1 MIAREGEQLFRAR
14 KKLIVIGV
22 VAELTALLLVSLSN
36 IFDVYIRIAI
46 ASIVIIIGAGYIMVG
61 CFYYVLIKKSSI
73 EEGFLFY
80 KRDIDIK
87 KDAQIIEKVCY
98 SNYEIGSVLLYF
110 VSNGRTIKIRPRI
123 IDTAPIKKAL
133 IDRDLLI
140 IHKNPIVDCG
150 SKCELPNIE
159 IEVLSY
165 RLIEGRK
172 EIKKAFWILLIL
184 STLSLFVDFEIG
196 SWILWGVSTYWYY
209 IIFEYHD
216 LLFARGNLI
225 AGNDDTVSSIWKK
238 LDIKKDVK
246 LIIKMIVITLYL
258 WCIMTHFYFTT
269 EVLIDNNQYAFYICL
284 LVAFGMIRWCAIE
297 HNIITWIIVTLIIST
312 SVVVYSFFI
321 EWNLSYYNLEKNVEV
336 TIVDEKMTGTF
347 MFEGE
352 EYTLFN
358 LCNMDSNSDRTDVI
372 VHKSIFDNLYARVRR
387 P

>member
-1 MIAREGEQLFRAR
+1 MIPREGEQLFRA
-14 KKLIVIGV
+14 KKRLIVIGV

-36 IFDVYIRIAI
+36 LFDIYIRIAI

-61 CFYYVLIKKSSI
+61 CFYYVLIKRTSI

-80 KRDIDIK
+80 KKVLDIK
-87 KDAQIIEKVCY
+87 KDAQIKEKVCY
-98 SNYEIGSVLLYF
+98 SNYEIGSVILYF
-110 VSNGRTIKIRPRI
+110 VNNGRTIKIRPRI
-123 IDTAPIKKAL
+123 IDTAPIKKAI
-133 IDRDLLI
+133 IDRGLLI
-140 IHKNPIVDCG
+140 MHENPIVDCG

-172 EIKKAFWILLIL
+172 EIKKAFWIILII
-184 STLSLFVDFEIG
+184 STLSLFVDLEIG
-196 SWILWGVSTYWYY
+196 SWILCGASTYWYY

-225 AGNDDTVSSIWKK
+225 VGNDDTVSSIWKK
-238 LDIKKDVK
+238 LDIKIDVK
-246 LIIKMIVITLYL
+246 LVIKMIVSTLYL
-258 WCIMTHFYFTT
+258 WCIMTHFYFKT

-284 LVAFGMIRWCAIE
+284 LVAFGMIRRCAIE
-297 HNIITWIIVTLIIST
+297 HNIITWIIATLIIST

-321 EWNLSYYNLEKNVEV
+321 EWNLSYYNLEKNIEV

-358 LCNMDSNSDRTDVI
+358 LCNSSSNSDGTDVVI
-372 VHKSIFDNLYARVRR
+372 HKSIFDNLYAIVRY